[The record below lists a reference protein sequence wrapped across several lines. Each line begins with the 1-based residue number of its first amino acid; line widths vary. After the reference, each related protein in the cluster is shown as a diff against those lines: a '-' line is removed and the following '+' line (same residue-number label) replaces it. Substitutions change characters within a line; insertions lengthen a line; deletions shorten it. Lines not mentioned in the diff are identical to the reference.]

1 MERDVLFSSINN
13 LIARKNPLE
22 LTLNAI
28 VSQLGHRS
36 GTALARIWLIQK
48 GDICSVCLMRKE
60 CPDQERCLHLTA
72 SEGASLA
79 NNKRWDG
86 IDGKFRRIPIGVR
99 KVGAVVKTGDSVLL
113 DEIQIGV
120 SDWIVDKEWAK
131 REAIVS
137 FAAHP
142 LRFQDDVLGVLAV
155 FSRETINIES
165 FEWLRAYADQASVA
179 IANARAFEELEL
191 LRQNLEDENA
201 YLRDEVIETSG
212 HKFLIGASP
221 VWQKILQQIDM
232 VGTSDATVLIT
243 GESGTGKELV
253 ARAIH
258 EASNRSAKPLVKV
271 NCAAISSELFESEFF
286 GHTKGSFTGAV
297 RDRAGRFQ
305 VADGGTIFLDEIG
318 EVPLALQG
326 KLLRVLQEKQFE
338 RVGEDR
344 TRTVDVRVVAATN
357 RNLADEVKNG
367 RFREDLYYRLSVFPI
382 ELPPLRDRPEDVE
395 GLASHF
401 LKQYSPIS
409 GNSKFSLTD
418 EDLAILKDY
427 SYPGNV
433 RELQN
438 IIERAV
444 IVGKCDRLN
453 FTLPEIFNRMVP
465 TGELVSNEY
474 AADESSVNGY
484 AQLKEIEH
492 ELVVKTLQKTNYKIY
507 GADGAAAI
515 LGTKPTTLISR
526 IKAMKIPMRPS

>member
-1 MERDVLFSSINN
+1 MFNSINN

-22 LTLNAI
+22 DTLNTI
-28 VSQLGHRS
+28 VAQLAGRP
-36 GTALARIWLIQK
+36 GTALARIWLIQR
-48 GDICSVCLMRKE
+48 GDICKICPMRSE
-60 CPDQERCLHLTA
+60 CPNQERCLHLTA
-72 SEGASLA
+72 SEGIDAAKSQ
-79 NNKRWDG
+79 RWNTTDG
-86 IDGKFRRIPIGVR
+86 RFRRIPLGIR
-99 KVGAVVKTGDSVLL
+99 KVGTVGETGESVLL
-113 DEIQIGV
+113 DELQIGV
-120 SDWIVDKEWAK
+120 SDWIVDKDWVKHE
-131 REAIVS
+131 RIVG

-155 FSRETINIES
+155 FSRETINAES

-179 IANARAFEELEL
+179 IANARAFEELER
-191 LRQNLEDENA
+191 LRQTLEDENE
-201 YLRDEVIETSG
+201 YLRDEVTETSG
-212 HKFLIGASP
+212 HKFLIGKSP
-221 VWQKILQQIDM
+221 VWVKILQQIEM
-232 VGTSDATVLIT
+232 VGSSDATVLIT

-258 EASNRSAKPLVKV
+258 ESSNRSSKPLVKV

-286 GHTKGSFTGAV
+286 GHAKGSFTGAM

-357 RNLADEVKNG
+357 RNLAEEVRKAT
-367 RFREDLYYRLSVFPI
+367 FREDLYYRLSVFPI

-395 GLASHF
+395 GLAFHF
-401 LKQYSPIS
+401 LTQYSPIS
-409 GNSKFSLTD
+409 GGKEFSLSD
-418 EDLAILKDY
+418 EDLAILKSY
-427 SYPGNV
+427 PYPGNV

-465 TGELVSNEY
+465 TGASVSNERL
-474 AADESSVNGY
+474 AERNLVSSY
-484 AQLKEIEH
+484 SELKEVERK
-492 ELVVKTLQKTNYKIY
+492 LVIKTLQTTNYKIY
-507 GADGAAAI
+507 GTDGAAAI